1 MLIKK
6 IKNKRAQGWG
16 MDLII
21 AVTIF
26 SFGLVAFFVYS
37 LNSPGEA
44 KEKIDALYYDG
55 KILANTIL
63 SEGSPEN
70 WDLANVIKIGIL
82 SNNKINET
90 KLKNFYN
97 LAITEEN
104 YEETKDLFDITYDY
118 YFYLNEKID
127 IYGDGS
133 LMLDGIG
140 KPGFDKENISEDI
153 KDLIKITRYTIYQN
167 KPMTA
172 YFYIW
177 EE

>member
-1 MLIKK
+1 MINKK
-6 IKNKRAQGWG
+6 TNKAQGWG

-26 SFGLVAFFVYS
+26 TFGLLAFFVYS

-44 KEKIDALYYDG
+44 KEKIEALSYDG

-63 SEGSPEN
+63 SDGSPES
-70 WDLANVIKIGIL
+70 WTPSEVVKIGIL
-82 SNNKINET
+82 SNDKINET
-90 KLKNFYN
+90 KLKNFYDMTRDS
-97 LAITEEN
+97 AGYEN
-104 YEETKDLFDITYDY
+104 TKRLFDITYDY
-118 YFYLNEKID
+118 YFFLDEKMMID
-127 IYGDGS
+127 TTEA
-133 LMLDGIG
+133 DGIG
-140 KPGFDKENISEDI
+140 KPGVTRDSGYGNAKN
-153 KDLIKITRYTIYQN
+153 LVKITRYIIYKN

>member
-1 MLIKK
+1 MKK
-6 IKNKRAQGWG
+6 VISKKAQGWG

-26 SFGLVAFFVYS
+26 TIGLVVFYIYS

-44 KEKIDALYYDG
+44 KENIETLFYDG

-63 SEGSPEN
+63 SEGSPTN
-70 WDLANVIKIGIL
+70 WDKTNVAEIGIL
-82 SNNKINET
+82 TNNKINET
-90 KLKNFYN
+90 KLQYFYN
-97 LAITEEN
+97 LTKTEES
-104 YEETKDLFDITYDY
+104 YKKTKNLFNIKYDY
-118 YFYLNEKID
+118 YFFLNDNMTTIEANV
-127 IYGDGS
+127 
-133 LMLDGIG
+133 DGIG
-140 KPGFDKENISEDI
+140 KPGVTRTSEYNNA
-153 KDLIKITRYTIYQN
+153 KNLVKVTRYTIYEN